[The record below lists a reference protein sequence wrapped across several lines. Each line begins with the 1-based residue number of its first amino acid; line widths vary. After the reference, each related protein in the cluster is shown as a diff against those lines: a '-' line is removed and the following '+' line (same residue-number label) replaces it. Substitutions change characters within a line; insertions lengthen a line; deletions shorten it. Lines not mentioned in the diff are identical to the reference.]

1 MKAILLHCALFI
13 GFCSAAVPV
22 MDPPC
27 LLVTGK
33 WLTASQLTQL
43 LPAFGSI
50 DPSLKVLAAP
60 RPFARRFVSPEAATL
75 LAQKLGAG
83 APESPM
89 GFCVELLTVEI
100 TQNQVIAAMEKA
112 LPVGGPSLELINYYP
127 KRSPQGTLLFSTN
140 GMRPACVN
148 GGCATVRW
156 RGMMQ
161 WSEAESFPITAEVR
175 ISIAEKVPIA
185 VRNLPTGVKIRADDF
200 RWLERKSDWRP
211 DSPAF
216 KDDLVGQVVRRAI
229 KSGEAI
235 LLHSVRQAQEV
246 EKGDSVELR
255 VRSGQLLLIT
265 QAIAET
271 GGSVG
276 GKVVV
281 SNPNSKKKFLAMV
294 IGPGK
299 VETLKQGASD

>member
-1 MKAILLHCALFI
+1 MKVIPFQFALLAY
-13 GFCSAAVPV
+13 FCPAAVP
-22 MDPPC
+22 MKDPSC
-27 LLVTGK
+27 LFVTGK
-33 WLTASQLTQL
+33 WITAGQLAQR

-60 RPFARRFVSPEAATL
+60 LPLARRFVSPEAASL

-83 APESPM
+83 SLELRT

-100 TQNQVIAAMEKA
+100 TRHQVILAMEKA
-112 LPVGGPSLELINYYP
+112 LPEGGPSLELISYYP
-127 KRSPQGTLLFSTN
+127 KRSPQGTLLFSKS

-161 WSEAESFPITAEVR
+161 LSGTESVPITTEVR

-185 VRNLPTGVKIRADDF
+185 VRNLTAGVKIGADDF
-200 RWLERKSDWRP
+200 RWMERKSEWRP
-211 DSPAF
+211 DATTF
-216 KDDLVGQVVRRAI
+216 TAELVGQVVKRAI
-229 KSGEAI
+229 KLGDTIPS
-235 LLHSVRQAQEV
+235 HSVRPAREV
-246 EKGDSVELR
+246 EKGDSVELQ

-265 QAIAET
+265 QAMAET

-294 IGPGK
+294 IGLGK
-299 VETLKQGASD
+299 VETLKQGELD